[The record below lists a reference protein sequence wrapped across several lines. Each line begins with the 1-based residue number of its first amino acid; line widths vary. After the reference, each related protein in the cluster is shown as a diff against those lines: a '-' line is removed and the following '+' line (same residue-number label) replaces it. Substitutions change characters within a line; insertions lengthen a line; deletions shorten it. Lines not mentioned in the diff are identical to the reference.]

1 MPQHRRIDV
10 ARPERGV
17 VPEYF
22 CARTQ
27 AGTRSGATQC
37 SGYGLVMERV
47 HRPEKTM
54 MVRA

>member
-37 SGYGLVMERV
+37 SGYSLVMERV